1 MQINKVIVAGNLV
14 HDPILK
20 ALPSGQNVCNIT
32 IATNETYTNK
42 DGAKKENTEFHNVII
57 FGKQA
62 ENTAKY
68 LTKGS
73 GALVEGKLQTRSW
86 EKDGQKH
93 YRTEIVAH
101 SIQFGAKAGNQTGT
115 QEKSESAVPDYPAE
129 EISPEDIPF

>member
-1 MQINKVIVAGNLV
+1 MFNINKTIVAGNLTR
-14 HDPILK
+14 DPELK
-20 ALPSGQNVCNIT
+20 ALPSGANVCNIS

-42 DGAKKENTEFHNVII
+42 AGERVDSTEYHNVII

-86 EKDGQKH
+86 EKDGVKH
-93 YRTEIVAH
+93 YRTEIVAQ
-101 SIQFGAKAGNQTGT
+101 SIQFGAKPGVQTT
-115 QEKSESAVPDYPAE
+115 ETKSDNVMPDYPAD
-129 EISPEDIPF
+129 EINPDDLPY